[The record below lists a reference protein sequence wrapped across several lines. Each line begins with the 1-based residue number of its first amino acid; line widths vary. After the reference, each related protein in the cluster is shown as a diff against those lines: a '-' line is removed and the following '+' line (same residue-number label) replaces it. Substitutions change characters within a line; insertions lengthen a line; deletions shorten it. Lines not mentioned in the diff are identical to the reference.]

1 MGNSRSLI
9 KKQVNNWTAYSQ
21 INYFNNK
28 FVHMLEK
35 QGCKAYFNLAN
46 KWGGGYEMSNWKC
59 RRCSYENMGPVKNCN
74 RCNNYH
80 SEERTLED
88 NPYND
93 FNDAMVFEDIDQL
106 ASVYQNSDEVI
117 WIKDSC
123 NISVQTTDT
132 QASVSLQVG
141 LQLAIALVVSIAIG
155 DSDRGQA
162 VAQDIF
168 QQFNDEQTNKQR
180 IYIDNSND
188 VNVVTIDTDL
198 AVNIQALLQ
207 VLVSLVVRL
216 DVL

>member
-1 MGNSRSLI
+1 
-9 KKQVNNWTAYSQ
+9 
-21 INYFNNK
+21 
-28 FVHMLEK
+28 
-35 QGCKAYFNLAN
+35 
-46 KWGGGYEMSNWKC
+46 MSNWKC
-59 RRCSYENMGPVKNCN
+59 KRCSYENRYPVKNCK

-80 SEERTLED
+80 SNDSIQE
-88 NPYND
+88 NNHWHYNH
-93 FNDAMVFEDIDQL
+93 FTDATVFEDYDQFS
-106 ASVYQNSDEVI
+106 SVDQHSDEVI

-141 LQLAIALVVSIAIG
+141 LQLAIALVVSIVIG

-162 VAQDIF
+162 VAQDIY
-168 QQFNDEQTNKQR
+168 QQFNDEQTNRQK

-188 VNVVTIDTDL
+188 VNIVTTDTDL

-207 VLVSLVVRL
+207 VLVSLVVKL